1 MRQVLNI
8 PLKMWVMPSV
18 VKSSVMQWAAVK
30 TVLDNCSK
38 KGGKHS
44 DTIFKFYLKHLLEG
58 NESATA
64 KCLRDFVAVVCF
76 ESTQSYVVGKF
87 CGALWHLGNLK

>member
-30 TVLDNCSK
+30 TVLDNC
-38 KGGKHS
+38 
-44 DTIFKFYLKHLLEG
+44 
-58 NESATA
+58 
-64 KCLRDFVAVVCF
+64 
-76 ESTQSYVVGKF
+76 
-87 CGALWHLGNLK
+87 